1 MKGGKKGKN
10 FRRCLRE
17 GVKKEVRPLKGKHRL
32 RLKLGEEGPMK
43 KGIYLFVAGMA
54 WLSFLMLSVPGAA
67 EAVTLE
73 VLNPRGE
80 IKPPPTFAPTPRVAD
95 LAGKRIGIYWNGKSG
110 GKNFWD
116 VTEELLKEKFPTAT
130 ILRYR
135 GPFDLGEK
143 VAGTLAKEVDVFI
156 YGVGD

>member
-1 MKGGKKGKN
+1 
-10 FRRCLRE
+10 
-17 GVKKEVRPLKGKHRL
+17 
-32 RLKLGEEGPMK
+32 MK
-43 KGIYLFVAGMA
+43 KWMTWFVAGMVGLTCLA
-54 WLSFLMLSVPGAA
+54 LSIPTKA

-110 GKNFWD
+110 GNNFWD

-130 ILRYR
+130 ILRYK

-143 VAGTLAKEVDVFI
+143 LAGTLGKEVDVFI

>member
-1 MKGGKKGKN
+1 
-10 FRRCLRE
+10 
-17 GVKKEVRPLKGKHRL
+17 
-32 RLKLGEEGPMK
+32 MK
-43 KGIYLFVAGMA
+43 KGTYLLVAGIV
-54 WLSFLMLSVPGAA
+54 WLAFLALFYPITV

-80 IKPPPTFAPTPRVAD
+80 IKPPPTFAPSPRVTD
-95 LAGKRIGIYWNGKSG
+95 LPGKKIGIYWNGKSG
-110 GKNFWD
+110 GNNFWD

-130 ILRYR
+130 ILRYK

-143 VAGTLAKEVDVFI
+143 VADTLAKEVDVFI

>member
-1 MKGGKKGKN
+1 
-10 FRRCLRE
+10 
-17 GVKKEVRPLKGKHRL
+17 L
-32 RLKLGEEGPMK
+32 RLEFREEGTMK
-43 KGIYLFVAGMA
+43 KKIYLFVAGMV
-54 WLSFLMLSVPGAA
+54 WLGLLALSIPTMA

-95 LAGKRIGIYWNGKSG
+95 LAGKKIGIYWNGKSG
-110 GKNFWD
+110 GNNFWD
-116 VTEELLKEKFPTAT
+116 VAEELLKEKFPTAT
-130 ILRYR
+130 ILRYK

-143 VAGTLAKEVDVFI
+143 TAETLAKEVDIFI

>member
-1 MKGGKKGKN
+1 
-10 FRRCLRE
+10 
-17 GVKKEVRPLKGKHRL
+17 
-32 RLKLGEEGPMK
+32 MK
-43 KGIYLFVAGMA
+43 KGIYWFVAGMVG
-54 WLSFLMLSVPGAA
+54 LSFLALSIPTRT

-80 IKPPPTFAPTPRVAD
+80 IKPPPTLAPSPRVTD

-110 GKNFWD
+110 GNNFWD
-116 VTEELLKEKFPTAT
+116 VAEERLKEKFSTAT
-130 ILRYR
+130 ILRYK

-143 VAGTLAKEVDVFI
+143 MAGTLAKEVDIFI

>member
-1 MKGGKKGKN
+1 
-10 FRRCLRE
+10 
-17 GVKKEVRPLKGKHRL
+17 L
-32 RLKLGEEGPMK
+32 RLKFREEGTMK
-43 KGIYLFVAGMA
+43 KGIYWFVAGMV
-54 WLSFLMLSVPGAA
+54 WLSFLALSIPAVA

-80 IKPPPTFAPTPRVAD
+80 IKPPPTFAPTPRVTD

-110 GKNFWD
+110 GNNFWD
-116 VTEELLKEKFPTAT
+116 VAEEALKEKFPTAT
-130 ILRYR
+130 ILRYK

-143 VAGTLAKEVDVFI
+143 VAGTLAKEVDIFI

>member
-1 MKGGKKGKN
+1 
-10 FRRCLRE
+10 
-17 GVKKEVRPLKGKHRL
+17 
-32 RLKLGEEGPMK
+32 MK
-43 KGIYLFVAGMA
+43 KGIYLFVAGMV
-54 WLSFLMLSVPGAA
+54 WLSFLALSIPTMA
-67 EAVTLE
+67 EGVTLE

-80 IKPPPTFAPTPRVAD
+80 IKPPPTFAPSPRVTD
-95 LAGKRIGIYWNGKSG
+95 LAGKKIGIYWNGKSG
-110 GKNFWD
+110 GNNFWD

-143 VAGTLAKEVDVFI
+143 TAGTLAKEVDIFI